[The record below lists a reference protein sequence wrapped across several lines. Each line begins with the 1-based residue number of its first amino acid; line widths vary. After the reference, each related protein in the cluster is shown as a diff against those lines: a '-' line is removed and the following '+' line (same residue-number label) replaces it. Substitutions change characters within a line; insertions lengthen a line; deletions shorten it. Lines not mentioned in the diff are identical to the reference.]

1 MNLISIFTLIFIIFI
16 WPILLLLLF
25 QKLQN
30 VTKTVS
36 TDKIEL
42 PYVNESIKV

>member
-1 MNLISIFTLIFIIFI
+1 M
-16 WPILLLLLF
+16 LLLHLY

-42 PYVNESIKV
+42 PYMNESIKA